1 MSYLASKS
9 KQKIINDPLYG
20 FIRIHNALIYS
31 LIEEPHF
38 QRLRRIRQL
47 GLTEL
52 VYPGAIHTR
61 FHHALGAMYLMS
73 TALDTLRSKGHAVS
87 DYEYESA
94 LAAILLHDV
103 GHAPFSHTLESTIIP
118 VSHERISKAV
128 IRRLNEKLSS
138 KLDLALQMFCGD
150 YERKFFHSLI
160 SGQCDTDR
168 LDYLNRDSFF
178 TGVSEGKIGAERI
191 IKMLELVNDDL
202 VVEEKGIYSIENFL
216 VSRRLMYWQVYL
228 HKTTVSAEEM
238 LIKIV
243 ERARELSRSG
253 EKLSLS
259 PALCFFFEQDVC
271 EDMFDKDE
279 RCLEEF
285 MALDDYDIWS
295 FVKNQASHADPI
307 LSLLC
312 RSLIQRRLF
321 GVRFSDVP
329 FEEPYLNALR
339 EQAAVQYRVSRDDA
353 RYLVI
358 TGGISN
364 AAYLAGGKS
373 IYILT
378 KKGEIKDVADAS
390 DLPNIKA
397 MSTIVKKYY
406 LCVPKDVSL

>member
-1 MSYLASKS
+1 MSNLTVRS

-20 FIRIHNALIYS
+20 FIRVYNTLIAS
-31 LIEEPHF
+31 IIEEPFF

-61 FHHALGAMYLMS
+61 FHHALGAMHLMGM
-73 TALDTLRSKGHAVS
+73 ALDTLRSKGHAIS
-87 DYEYESA
+87 DHEYESA

-118 VSHERISKAV
+118 VSHESISKAV
-128 IRRLNEKLSS
+128 IKRLNEKLSN
-138 KLDLALQMFCGD
+138 KLDVALQMFCGE
-150 YERKFFHSLI
+150 YGRNFFHLLI

-178 TGVSEGKIGAERI
+178 TGVSEGKIGSERI
-191 IKMLELVNDDL
+191 IKMFELVEDDL

-243 ERARELSRSG
+243 QRARELTKQG

-259 PALCFFFEQDVC
+259 SSLQFFFEQEVHA
-271 EDMFDKDE
+271 DMFEKE
-279 RCLEEF
+279 KRCLDEF
-285 MALDDYDIWS
+285 MLLDDYDIWS
-295 FVKNQASHADPI
+295 FVKNQTTHADPV

-312 RSLIQRRLF
+312 RALLQRQLF

-329 FEEPYLNALR
+329 FDEPYLETLR
-339 EQAAVQYRVSRDDA
+339 GQVLEKYRVSRSDA
-353 RYLVI
+353 HYFVM
-358 TGGISN
+358 TGAISN

-373 IYILT
+373 IKILS